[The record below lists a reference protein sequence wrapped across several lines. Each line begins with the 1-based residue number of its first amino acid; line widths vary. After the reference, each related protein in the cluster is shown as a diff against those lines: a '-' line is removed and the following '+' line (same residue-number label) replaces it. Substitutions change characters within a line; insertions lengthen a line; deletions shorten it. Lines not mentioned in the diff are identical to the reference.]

1 MMLKNKP
8 LRLLA
13 LAVAIAIALLSLTAC
28 GGTQNDAEGTIRLV
42 IFDESAVEYTIDLSE
57 LGEGDGLIP
66 ALDYLAENEG
76 VSYTATDGGYGAYL
90 TSLGTL
96 RESAAEGK
104 YLYVY
109 TSVES
114 DFDVSAYAMTVEY
127 DGLTLTSSG
136 VGISEMS
143 LTDGAVIYVTYIVY

>member
-13 LAVAIAIALLSLTAC
+13 LAVAIAIALLSFTAC
-28 GGTQNDAEGTIRLV
+28 GGTQNDTEGTIRLV
-42 IFDESAVEYTIDLSE
+42 IFDESAVEYTVDLSE

-66 ALDYLAENEG
+66 ALDYLAENKG
-76 VSYTATDGGYGAYL
+76 VSYTATDGGFGAYL
-90 TSLGTL
+90 TALGTL
-96 RESAAEGK
+96 KESAAEGK

-109 TSVES
+109 TSVEA

-127 DGLTLTSSG
+127 DGVTLTSSG
-136 VGISEMS
+136 VGISEMT

>member
-1 MMLKNKP
+1 MLKTR
-8 LRLLA
+8 LARLLA
-13 LAVAIAIALLSLTAC
+13 LTIALAITLLSLTAC
-28 GGTQNDAEGTIRLV
+28 GGTDSNCTEGTLTLV
-42 IFDESAVEYTIDLSE
+42 IFDEVAVEYEVDLS
-57 LGEGDGLIP
+57 LVGEGTGLMP
-66 ALDYLAENEG
+66 VLSYLSENEG
-76 VSYTATDGGYGAYL
+76 LTYTATDGGYGAYL
-90 TSLGTL
+90 TALGTL
-96 RESAAEGK
+96 CENAAEDK

-127 DGLTLTSSG
+127 DGVTLTSSG